1 VQLDLDDLAG
11 VVADAIASAT
21 APLLAR
27 IAVLEEKGSP
37 AAIVGEKGERGA
49 DGRDAVVDDVLLE
62 ALAVKAAALIPP
74 ARFTP
79 EDVRPIIEEAV
90 AATVAKAV
98 EQIPTP
104 QDGAAGPPGESVE
117 LAVVERMVATAVA
130 ALPPPKDGISVTVE
144 DVAPLVSQ
152 EVERA
157 VKSLP
162 APQNGVGVAGAVIDQ
177 RGVLVLTLS
186 DGSLREL
193 GPVVG
198 HDGTDGAQGIDGLM
212 GPAGRDGQD
221 GTLENLK
228 AVFDGERT
236 IALCFKD
243 TGEPIEGGTIKLTGL
258 TIYRGIWSP
267 ERGYDIGDQTTYQ
280 GGIWTAKAVSRGAQP
295 GTNAGAEF
303 WTLSAKRGDT
313 GKAGPQGKPGL
324 PGARGEKGDPG
335 RHGGF

>member
-1 VQLDLDDLAG
+1 
-11 VVADAIASAT
+11 
-21 APLLAR
+21 
-27 IAVLEEKGSP
+27 
-37 AAIVGEKGERGA
+37 
-49 DGRDAVVDDVLLE
+49 
-62 ALAVKAAALIPP
+62 VKAAALIPP

-79 EDVRPIIEEAV
+79 EDVRPLIEETV
-90 AATVAKAV
+90 ATTVAKAV
-98 EQIPTP
+98 EQIPAP
-104 QDGAAGPPGESVE
+104 KDGAAGPPGESVDP
-117 LAVVERMVATAVA
+117 AVVETLVATAVA
-130 ALPPPKDGISVTVE
+130 ALPRVKELTVE

-157 VKSLP
+157 VKALP

-198 HDGTDGAQGIDGLM
+198 RDGTDGAQGIAGLS
-212 GPAGRDGQD
+212 GPAGRDGQN

-243 TGEPIEGGTIKLTGL
+243 TGEPVEGGTIKLTGL

-267 ERGYDIGDQTTYQ
+267 DRGYDIGDQTTYQ